1 MAFKKPGDAKKN
13 SAISSAAL
21 QDHMMRKFD
30 FKLDFGVTPLH
41 VPVRKKLPEKL
52 PSIVRMDADIK
63 KLESAQKISIL
74 PY

>member
-30 FKLDFGVTPLH
+30 FKLDFGITPVLQ
-41 VPVRKKLPEKL
+41 PIRKKMP
-52 PSIVRMDADIK
+52 
-63 KLESAQKISIL
+63 
-74 PY
+74 

>member
-30 FKLDFGVTPLH
+30 FKLDFGITPVH
-41 VPVRKKLPEKL
+41 QPHRKKLP
-52 PSIVRMDADIK
+52 
-63 KLESAQKISIL
+63 
-74 PY
+74 